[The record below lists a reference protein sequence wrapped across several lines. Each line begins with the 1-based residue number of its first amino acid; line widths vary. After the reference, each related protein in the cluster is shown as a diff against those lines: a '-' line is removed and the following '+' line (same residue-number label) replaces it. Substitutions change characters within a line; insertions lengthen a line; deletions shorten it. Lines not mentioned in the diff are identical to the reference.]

1 MQVSDRSQEVL
12 YPYCL
17 LNQDVIHYHPNPAM
31 GYIHPLMH
39 CQCGARPR
47 AIPVLAFQRNDHD
60 QNDFL
65 QPRRANRVLKIK
77 MKTEA
82 KINPTLIWD
91 WNGTLLDD
99 VDAAVA
105 ALSRMLA
112 KHGLPPVTREFY
124 RANFG
129 FPVRPFYQQVGI
141 DLDRVDW
148 DEICTDFH
156 AFIAA
161 EPQGLH
167 PTSLEALEA
176 ARAGGFNQ
184 CILSALREDLLQ
196 RDTARFGVAPFLT
209 HIFGVDNLDGATKL
223 SRGHDLVAAIPAQT
237 KLYFIGDTLHDAE
250 VGAAIGAEVILVD
263 CGHQTTERLRA
274 TGRPVVP
281 TPLAAVQYITK
292 G

>member
-1 MQVSDRSQEVL
+1 M
-12 YPYCL
+12 
-17 LNQDVIHYHPNPAM
+17 NTTI
-31 GYIHPLMH
+31 
-39 CQCGARPR
+39 
-47 AIPVLAFQRNDHD
+47 
-60 QNDFL
+60 
-65 QPRRANRVLKIK
+65 
-77 MKTEA
+77 
-82 KINPTLIWD
+82 IWD

-167 PTSLEALEA
+167 PSTFDALEL

-184 CILSALREDLLQ
+184 CILSALREDLL
-196 RDTARFGVAPFLT
+196 RRNTAGFGLAPFFT

-223 SRGHDLVAAIPAQT
+223 SRGYDLLAALPAQT

-250 VGAAIGAEVILVD
+250 VGAALGAEVILVD
-263 CGHQTTERLRA
+263 CGHQTAERLRA
-274 TGRPVVP
+274 AGCPVVP
-281 TPLAAVQYITK
+281 TPLAAVQYIRQR
-292 G
+292 

>member
-1 MQVSDRSQEVL
+1 M
-12 YPYCL
+12 
-17 LNQDVIHYHPNPAM
+17 NTTI
-31 GYIHPLMH
+31 
-39 CQCGARPR
+39 
-47 AIPVLAFQRNDHD
+47 
-60 QNDFL
+60 
-65 QPRRANRVLKIK
+65 
-77 MKTEA
+77 
-82 KINPTLIWD
+82 IWD

-112 KHGLPPVTREFY
+112 KHGLPSVTRAFY

-161 EPQGLH
+161 EPQALQSSTH
-167 PTSLEALEA
+167 DALEA
-176 ARAGGFNQ
+176 ARDCGFNQ
-184 CILSALREDLLQ
+184 CILSALREDLLR
-196 RDTARFGVAPFLT
+196 RDTARYGIAPFFK

-223 SRGHDLVAAIPAQT
+223 SRGRDLLATLPPQT

-250 VGAAIGAEVILVD
+250 VGTDLGAEVILVD
-263 CGHQTTERLRA
+263 CGHQTSERLRA
-274 TGRPVVP
+274 TGLPVLP
-281 TPLAAVQYITK
+281 TPLAAVQHIQRNK
-292 G
+292 SQN

>member
-1 MQVSDRSQEVL
+1 MR
-12 YPYCL
+12 
-17 LNQDVIHYHPNPAM
+17 
-31 GYIHPLMH
+31 
-39 CQCGARPR
+39 
-47 AIPVLAFQRNDHD
+47 
-60 QNDFL
+60 
-65 QPRRANRVLKIK
+65 K
-77 MKTEA
+77 MNAT
-82 KINPTLIWD
+82 IIWD

-112 KHGLPPVTREFY
+112 KHGLPPVTRAFY

-161 EPQGLH
+161 EPQGLQSS
-167 PTSLEALEA
+167 TFDALEL
-176 ARAGGFNQ
+176 ARAYGFNQ
-184 CILSALREDLLQ
+184 CILSALREDLL
-196 RDTARFGVAPFLT
+196 RRNTADFGLAPFFT

-223 SRGHDLVAAIPAQT
+223 SRGYDLLSALPAQT

-250 VGAAIGAEVILVD
+250 VGTALGAEVILVD
-263 CGHQTTERLRA
+263 CGHQTAERLRA

-281 TPLAAVQYITK
+281 TPLAAVQYIQQR
-292 G
+292 

>member
-1 MQVSDRSQEVL
+1 MAVT
-12 YPYCL
+12 
-17 LNQDVIHYHPNPAM
+17 I
-31 GYIHPLMH
+31 
-39 CQCGARPR
+39 
-47 AIPVLAFQRNDHD
+47 
-60 QNDFL
+60 
-65 QPRRANRVLKIK
+65 
-77 MKTEA
+77 
-82 KINPTLIWD
+82 IWD

-161 EPQGLH
+161 EPQGLQ

-223 SRGHDLVAAIPAQT
+223 SRGHDLVAALPAQT

-250 VGAAIGAEVILVD
+250 VGAALGADVILVD
-263 CGHQTTERLRA
+263 CGHQTAERLRA

-281 TPLAAVQYITK
+281 TPLAAVQYIQTERIMP
-292 G
+292 